1 MSLLRIN
8 DEAPDFTADSTHG
21 LIQFHHW
28 IGDNWAVLFS
38 HPKDFTWERRSSSFC
53 AAISESTDC

>member
-8 DEAPDFTADSTHG
+8 GEAPDFTADSTHG

-28 IGDNWAVLFS
+28 IGDNWAILFS
-38 HPKDFTWERRSSSFC
+38 HPKDFTPVCATELGALAGPLERR
-53 AAISESTDC
+53 

>member
-28 IGDNWAVLFS
+28 IGDNWAVLFF
-38 HPKDFTWERRSSSFC
+38 HPKDFTPVCTTELGALAGLLERR
-53 AAISESTDC
+53 